1 MKTTQV
7 PGTQGT
13 KANGRAPR
21 STVPFVSICPMCAQV
36 RPQPGY
42 DRESL
47 LRLIRNGYPG
57 GSILFAMRRV
67 LVDQHQGAHAALAAA
82 VIAGGGSFV
91 C

>member
-21 STVPFVSICPMCAQV
+21 SGIPFVSICPMCAQV

-47 LRLIRNGYPG
+47 LRLISNGYPVEAYCSLCDEFW
-57 GSILFAMRRV
+57 SISAKE
-67 LVDQHQGAHAALAAA
+67 HAALAAA
-82 VIAGGGSFV
+82 VIAGGGTFV